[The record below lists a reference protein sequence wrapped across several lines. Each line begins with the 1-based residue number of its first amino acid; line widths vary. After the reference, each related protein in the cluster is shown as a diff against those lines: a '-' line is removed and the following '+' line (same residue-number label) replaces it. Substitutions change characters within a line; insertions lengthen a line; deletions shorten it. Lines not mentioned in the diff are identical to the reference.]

1 MLIKI
6 FLYML

>member
-6 FLYML
+6 FLSA